1 MDEAMQILELGDGQV
16 SLELAPTDLAEAL
29 EALRRFGSVRRE
41 EKATYDVLH
50 LPDAQIILE
59 NEWDAPCLL
68 SVNKRGAAILR
79 SLADDFRGS
88 GLRIAA
94 G

>member
-1 MDEAMQILELGDGQV
+1 MGRAMEILELGDGRV
-16 SLELAPTDLAEAL
+16 SLELEQADLAGVL
-29 EALRRFGSVRRE
+29 EALRRFGDVRRE
-41 EKATYDVLH
+41 EKATYDILH
-50 LPDAQIILE
+50 LGETQIIFE

-68 SVNKRGAAILR
+68 STDRRGAAILR

-88 GLRIAA
+88 GLRLAA